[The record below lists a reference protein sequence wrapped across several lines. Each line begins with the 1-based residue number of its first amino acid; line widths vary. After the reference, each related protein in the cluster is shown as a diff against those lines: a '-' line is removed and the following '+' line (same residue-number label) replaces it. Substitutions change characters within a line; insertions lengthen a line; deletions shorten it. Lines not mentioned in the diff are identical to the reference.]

1 MVTPTVDQLIRLS
14 SLWQVGRC
22 VVAPEIHEQ
31 GADPETSAGHEGETR
46 KKKAGA
52 QEYIAELLV
61 Y

>member
-1 MVTPTVDQLIRLS
+1 
-14 SLWQVGRC
+14 